1 MKQDFLVAGIVALV
15 AALSLNT
22 NLGGYLV
29 VLFWHPVGSLGFLA
43 LIGALA
49 YQKLYVS
56 SSVLAAYC
64 YYVYSRS
71 AVRNTHDER
80 IVVEKMT
87 DDARFDGETS
97 IDIQFAEG
105 IAKHDPPHI
114 MASTSGPG
122 PLLLYPP
129 SDETLRSMSG

>member
-1 MKQDFLVAGIVALV
+1 MKQDFLVASVVALV
-15 AALSLNT
+15 GLVSLNT
-22 NLGGYLV
+22 NLGGYAV
-29 VLFWHPVGSLGFLA
+29 VLFWHPLGSLGFLA
-43 LIGALA
+43 LVGALA
-49 YQKLYVS
+49 YQKLYIS
-56 SSVLAAYC
+56 AALLAAFC

-71 AVRNTHDER
+71 AVRNTHDKR
-80 IVVEKMT
+80 VMVEKMT
-87 DDARFDGETS
+87 DDMRFDPESS

-114 MASTSGPG
+114 LASTKGPG